1 MSEKIVLEAEVK
13 SNIGKQVKATEDW
26 AKSIEQVNDE
36 INDTNRYIIDQEK
49 ELIKLKAKQDAIPKG
64 AWVAGMDK
72 LNDKIRETSNRLKLS
87 KNSLKGL
94 KEEQKAASVEA
105 KKFTQAQKDQ
115 KKATEDTFG
124 SFRIFGLTLNG
135 VKKSFSK
142 IIPAAKA
149 MFSTV
154 KMGLLATGLGAFLV
168 LLGAVVTYFKSSK
181 KGADDL
187 KTAMA
192 GIGAVV
198 NVFKDLFMGVGE
210 AIVNAFKNPKE
221 AINELWEFIKT
232 NLMNR
237 LTGMVDGFKGAMKI
251 IESAIK
257 LDWDGVKEG
266 AEEYGRALVQVGTGM
281 DVEQQKRFAQGIK
294 DVVAEVKEEVKIM
307 TQLERGLQRLRDA
320 ENDFLVTK
328 AKTRKAV
335 AQAKMD
341 SKDETKT
348 LEERRAALQSA
359 LDMQQATT
367 DKEVALARQKMNI
380 QQQQMAT
387 STDMAADEQK
397 LAELK
402 ATVYDKE
409 ASSLLQQKR
418 LKSEMNSFDKEMAA
432 EKQAILDEE
441 EAAWDQKIADNDA
454 WNEKQMEEAAT
465 LLELQQENALEEM
478 ENLRERALAEL
489 EIQENK
495 DIAAAEL
502 MENSEAMLAAIKDK
516 YTKKRVKVN
525 EKADDDEEKSA
536 KALKQMKIN
545 LALDVLNAIQ
555 QIAGK
560 GTALAKAAAV
570 AQATISGT
578 AATLEAFKS
587 GSANIPMMTA
597 TYGAYGFIQAG
608 LAATFAALQIK
619 NIMSAKPPSAG
630 GGGGGGGPDATAAAP
645 APQMMSGA
653 FDLAGGVEP
662 EPTRAYVVTDEMT
675 SSQAQL
681 ANIRRRATI

>member
-13 SNIGKQVKATEDW
+13 SNIGKQVKETKDW
-26 AKSIEQVNDE
+26 GKSLEELNTAIALQNKYLIE
-36 INDTNRYIIDQEK
+36 QEK

-72 LNDKIRETSNRLKLS
+72 LNDKIKSTTAELKLE
-87 KNSLKGL
+87 KNALKGL
-94 KEEQKAASVEA
+94 KNEQKEASDKVKE
-105 KKFTQAQKDQ
+105 FTQAQKDQ
-115 KKATEDTFG
+115 KKAAEDTFG